1 MNIWLPKYA
10 TPRGWLLTGAAVL
23 AGTSLALHAPAQGD
37 AAVQGNPS
45 TANAKLTLKLD
56 ETPLARNAAESYAP
70 IVQKVTPSV
79 VRIAV
84 TVEGQQNRLSQA
96 QRDFFRRFFGGR
108 GPLFP
113 EFPGPSEREHGLG
126 SGVIVAADGYIVTNN
141 HVVQNARDIQ
151 VTLHDG
157 RTLPA
162 KVIGTDAQTDV
173 ALIKVDAQNLP
184 FLTLADSDKVEVG
197 DRVLAIGNP
206 FGIGETVTQGIVSA
220 KNRVTSG
227 EMDED
232 FIQTDAAINPGNS
245 GGALVDTEGRLVG
258 INAEILSRSGGNQG
272 IGFAVPSNL
281 VRWVTDSLTK
291 YGHVERGLL
300 GVMIQD
306 LTPGLAQAL
315 KLDRSTGALVSDV
328 TPNSPAQ
335 AAGIKGGDLIIKF
348 NDQPVENANQLKLR
362 VAETTPGT
370 TVPVEVDRSG
380 ETKTFNVTIK
390 ALSSDSFAAG
400 SQTAPSALRQNES
413 LKGVTV
419 TNLDAQTRAELEV
432 PGNVQGALVTDVD
445 QNSAAYDAGLRSGDV
460 ITEINHHTVRN
471 ANEAVDLTQNSPKG
485 EALVKVWSHGGSRY
499 LAVPAGAES

>member
-10 TPRGWLLTGAAVL
+10 APRGWLLTGAAVL
-23 AGTSLALHAPAQGD
+23 AGTSLALHAPAQGN
-37 AAVQGNPS
+37 AAAANPR
-45 TANAKLTLKLD
+45 LTLKID
-56 ETPLARNAAESYAP
+56 EAPLARNATDSYAP
-70 IVQKVTPSV
+70 VVQKVTPSV

-84 TVEGQQNRLSQA
+84 TIEGAQNQSSQA

-126 SGVIVAADGYIVTNN
+126 SGVIVSSDGYIVTNN

-151 VTLHDG
+151 ITLNDG

-162 KVIGTDAQTDV
+162 KVIGTDPQTDM
-173 ALIKVDAQNLP
+173 ALIKIDAQDLP
-184 FLTLADSDKVEVG
+184 FLTLADSDKVQVG
-197 DRVLAIGNP
+197 DVVLAIGNP
-206 FGIGETVTQGIVSA
+206 FGIGETVTRGIVSA

-245 GGALVDTEGRLVG
+245 GGALVDAEGRLVG

-281 VRWVTDSLTK
+281 VRWVTEGLTK

-300 GVMIQD
+300 GVVIQD

-315 KLDRSTGALVSDV
+315 KLDRTTGALVSDV
-328 TPNSPAQ
+328 TPDGPAQ
-335 AAGIKGGDLIIKF
+335 GAGIKGGDLIVRF
-348 NDQPVENANQLKLR
+348 ANQAVENANQLKLR

-380 ETKTFNVTIK
+380 ETKNFNVTVK
-390 ALSSDSFAAG
+390 ELRGDSVARI
-400 SQTAPSALRQNES
+400 TPRAPSSPGQNEALR
-413 LKGVTV
+413 GVTV
-419 TNLDAQTRAELEV
+419 TNLDDQTRTEFQVPESVHGAVVTEV
-432 PGNVQGALVTDVD
+432 N
-445 QNSAAYDAGLRSGDV
+445 QNSAAYDSGLRPGDV
-460 ITEINHHTVRN
+460 ITEIDHQPVRN
-471 ANEAVDLTQNSPKG
+471 ADEAVDLTQHRPKAEG
-485 EALVKVWSHGGSRY
+485 TLVKVWSHGGSRY
-499 LAVPAGAES
+499 IAVLAGDNR